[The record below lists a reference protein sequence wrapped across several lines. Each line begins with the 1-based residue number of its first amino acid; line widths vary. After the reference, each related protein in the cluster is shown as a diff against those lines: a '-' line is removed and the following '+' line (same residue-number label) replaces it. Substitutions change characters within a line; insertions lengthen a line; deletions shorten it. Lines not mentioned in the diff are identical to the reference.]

1 MKSNK
6 SKYLQHFIF
15 LYSIL
20 GIYLLYVAVSTPF
33 ISMEIREEGGHWVVD
48 DPLYNDWAKSHNI
61 EPGDIILG
69 IDNKSIEESSTMK
82 VDQSIRAANNLTLLK
97 PGGGVN
103 SVEVSHMDL
112 PEQLIM
118 HSLLPSL
125 YFILS
130 LGLAWY
136 LFVKQHQNRLN
147 TLLILFLL
155 SVSLAYISGGA
166 SSRLDTIGL
175 YVNGTFLVLC
185 LIFLLHFLKEYFA
198 YLKMEW
204 VFVKNITVLYAL
216 PFIILLFSVMTSFNS
231 YFFHL
236 TSDIILSFFLILSLS
251 IFFVLLRGYFKS
263 KSPKLL
269 FILWGLILPILPFI
283 LLYALPEILTEQ
295 HILSADI
302 SAFSLLFIPFS
313 FIYIQLA
320 DRLFDIQYHM
330 TRFRYYSMLS
340 LGTGVVMTAGIY
352 YFWGSDRLT
361 FMDTSR
367 IYVFLVILLIAVF
380 YLKEQIDFRQR
391 KILFSTNGDYIHGL
405 YLSIHDLGQAR
416 NQQELFLKYERKVVE
431 KLEVSSLDLTVFPA
445 DKNSDGYNQLALGE
459 ITRTGK
465 KYQMLL
471 HETAT
476 EKIVLTIGNGLQT
489 VSLRKEELLWLE
501 LLSLYFHS
509 FYGNLKL
516 VEELVEEL
524 QLMKSANSHRLPW
537 FDKLL
542 WQILEKEKAILA
554 QELHDTV
561 LQEQLHLAREL
572 DLLVTSPMEVYTEK
586 IITIREQLLD
596 ASMDLREYC
605 EHLSP
610 PLLDTFGL
618 QAALKKFIQKI
629 KMRADFMLD
638 DHLDIPQLKDPMLYL
653 MIYRLIQELLNNAI
667 KHAKASEVEL
677 RLHSV
682 GETGF
687 ELIYRDN
694 GAGCE
699 PSEVFES
706 TASMGISG
714 MRERV
719 RAFNGEMDMDSAPGQ
734 GMRIKIRM
742 IESSDTSD

>member
-1 MKSNK
+1 MKWNTR
-6 SKYLQHFIF
+6 KYLQLFIF

-33 ISMEIREEGGHWVVD
+33 ISMEIREEGEYWVVD
-48 DPLYNDWAKSHNI
+48 DPFYKEWAKAHNI
-61 EPGDIILG
+61 DSGDIILAV
-69 IDNKSIEESSTMK
+69 DNKSIEESSSMK
-82 VDQSIRAANNLTLLK
+82 EDQSIRAANHLSLMK

-103 SVEVSHMDL
+103 SVEVSHIDL

-136 LFVKQHQNRLN
+136 LSMKLNQNRLN

-185 LIFLLHFLKEYFA
+185 LLFLLHFLKEYFA
-198 YLKMEW
+198 YLKIEW
-204 VFVKNITVLYAL
+204 AFIRNITILYTL
-216 PFIILLFSVMTSFNS
+216 PFIILLFSVMTSFYS

-251 IFFVLLRGYFKS
+251 VFYVLLRGYWKS

-283 LLYALPEILTEQ
+283 ILYALPEILTDQ

-302 SAFSLLFIPFS
+302 SVLSLLFIPFS

-352 YFWGSDRLT
+352 YFWDGDHLT
-361 FMDTSR
+361 FMDSAR
-367 IYVFLVILLIAVF
+367 IFVFLVIILIAIF
-380 YLKEQIDFRQR
+380 YLKEQIDFRHR

-416 NQQELFLKYERKVVE
+416 NQQELFLKYERKIVE
-431 KLEVSSLDLTVFPA
+431 KLEVSSLEITVFPT
-445 DKNSDGYNQLALGE
+445 DKNNDGYNQTALGE
-459 ITRTGK
+459 ITRNGK

-476 EKIVLTIGNGLQT
+476 EKIVLTIGNGIQT

-537 FDKLL
+537 LDKLL

-572 DLLVTSPMEVYTEK
+572 DLVITSRLEVDVGK
-586 IITIREQLLD
+586 LITIRQQLLD

-638 DHLDIPQLKDPMLYL
+638 DQVDIPKLKDPMLYL

-667 KHAKASEVEL
+667 KHAKATEVEL
-677 RLHSV
+677 RLHPIR
-682 GETGF
+682 ETGF

-719 RAFNGEMDMDSAPGQ
+719 KAFNGEMELDSAPGQ

-742 IESSDTSD
+742 IEGSDTSD

>member
-1 MKSNK
+1 MKSNT
-6 SKYLQHFIF
+6 SKYLILFIF

-33 ISMEIREEGGHWVVD
+33 ISMEIQKAGEYWVVD
-48 DPLYNDWAKSHNI
+48 DPLYKEWAKAHNI
-61 EPGDIILG
+61 ESGDIILG
-69 IDNKSIEESSTMK
+69 IDNNPIDESSSIK
-82 VDQSIRAANNLTLLK
+82 EDKSIRAANNISLLK
-97 PGGGVN
+97 PSGGVN
-103 SVEVSHMDL
+103 NVEVSHMDL
-112 PEQLIM
+112 PEQLIT
-118 HSLLPSL
+118 HILLPSL

-130 LGLAWY
+130 LGLALY
-136 LFVKQHQNRLN
+136 LSLKQQSNSLN
-147 TLLILFLL
+147 ILLILFLL
-155 SVSLAYISGGA
+155 SVSLAYISAGA

-198 YLKMEW
+198 YLRMEW
-204 VFVKNITVLYAL
+204 EWGRKIIVLYVL
-216 PFIILLFSVMTSFNS
+216 PFIVFLLSMMTSFNS
-231 YFFHL
+231 YYFKL
-236 TSDIILSFFLILSLS
+236 TSDIILSFFLILSLNV
-251 IFFVLLRGYFKS
+251 FYVLIKGYLKS

-283 LLYALPEILTEQ
+283 LLYALPEIFTEQ

-302 SAFSLLFIPFS
+302 SALFLLFIPFS
-313 FIYIQLA
+313 FIYIHLA

-340 LGTGVVMTAGIY
+340 LGTGVVITAGIY
-352 YFWGSDRLT
+352 YIWNGDHLT
-361 FMDTSR
+361 FIDCAR
-367 IYVFLVILLIAVF
+367 IFVFLVIILIAVF

-416 NQQELFLKYERKVVE
+416 NQQELFQKYERKIVE
-431 KLEVSSLDLTVFPA
+431 KLEVSFLDIKVFPS
-445 DKNSDGYNQLALGE
+445 DKNSDGYNKYTLGE
-459 ITRTGK
+459 IRRYGK

-471 HETAT
+471 HETAV
-476 EKIVLTIGNGLQT
+476 EKIVLTIGNGLQS
-489 VSLRKEELLWLE
+489 VLLRKEELLWLE

-509 FYGNLKL
+509 FYSNLKL

-537 FDKLL
+537 LDKLL

-554 QELHDTV
+554 QELHDTI

-572 DLLVTSPMEVYTEK
+572 DLLITSRMEVEVEK
-586 IITIREQLLD
+586 LATIRQQLLD

-605 EHLSP
+605 ENLSP

-618 QAALKKFIQKI
+618 QAALKKFLQKI
-629 KMRADFMLD
+629 KMRADFMLNA
-638 DHLDIPQLKDPMLYL
+638 HLDIPQFKDPMLYL

-677 RLHSV
+677 RIHPV
-682 GETGF
+682 GEKGF
-687 ELIYRDN
+687 ELIYLDN

-699 PSEVFES
+699 PNEVFKS
-706 TASMGISG
+706 TDSMGISG

-719 RAFNGEMDMDSAPGQ
+719 RAFNGEMNINSAPGQ

>member
-1 MKSNK
+1 MKSNT
-6 SKYLQHFIF
+6 SKYLQLFIF

-20 GIYLLYVAVSTPF
+20 GIYLLYVAASTPF
-33 ISMEIREEGGHWVVD
+33 ISMEISEEEEHWVVD
-48 DPLYNDWAKSHNI
+48 DPLYNDWAKAHNI
-61 EPGDIILG
+61 ESGDIILE
-69 IDNKSIEESSTMK
+69 IDNNSIEESSSIK
-82 VDQSIRAANNLTLLK
+82 EDQSIRAANHLTLMK

-103 SVEVSHMDL
+103 SVEVSHTDL

-118 HSLLPSL
+118 HCLLPSL

-136 LFVKQHQNRLN
+136 LSMKLIQNRSN

-198 YLKMEW
+198 YLKTEW
-204 VFVKNITVLYAL
+204 VFVRNITVLYTL
-216 PFIILLFSVMTSFNS
+216 PLIILLFSVMTSYNS

-251 IFFVLLRGYFKS
+251 VFYVLLRGYLNS

-269 FILWGLILPILPFI
+269 FILWGLIVPILPFI

-302 SAFSLLFIPFS
+302 SALSLLFIPFS
-313 FIYIQLA
+313 FIYVQLA

-340 LGTGVVMTAGIY
+340 LATGVVMTAVIY
-352 YFWGSDRLT
+352 YLGDGDHLS
-361 FMDTSR
+361 FMDCAR
-367 IYVFLVILLIAVF
+367 IFVCLVIILIAVF

-405 YLSIHDLGQAR
+405 YLSIQDLGQAR
-416 NQQELFLKYERKVVE
+416 NQQELFLNYERKLVE
-431 KLEVSSLDLTVFPA
+431 KLEVSPLKINVFPA
-445 DKNSDGYNQLALGE
+445 DKDSDGHNQLTLGE
-459 ITRTGK
+459 ITRNGK

-471 HETAT
+471 HETVA

-489 VSLRKEELLWLE
+489 VSLKKEELLWLE
-501 LLSLYFHS
+501 LMSLYFHS

-516 VEELVEEL
+516 VEELVGEL
-524 QLMKSANSHRLPW
+524 QSMKSTNNHRLPW
-537 FDKLL
+537 LDKLL

-561 LQEQLHLAREL
+561 LQELLHLAREL
-572 DLLVTSPMEVYTEK
+572 DLLITSRTKVDVGK
-586 IITIREQLLD
+586 LITIRQQLLD

-605 EHLSP
+605 EHLNP

-618 QAALKKFIQKI
+618 QAALKKFIHKI
-629 KMRADFMLD
+629 KMRADFMLE
-638 DHLDIPQLKDPMLYL
+638 DHLDIPQLKDSMLYL

-677 RLHSV
+677 RLFPV

-687 ELIYRDN
+687 ELNYRDN

-699 PSEVFES
+699 LSEVFES

-719 RAFNGEMDMDSAPGQ
+719 RAFNGEILMESAPGQ